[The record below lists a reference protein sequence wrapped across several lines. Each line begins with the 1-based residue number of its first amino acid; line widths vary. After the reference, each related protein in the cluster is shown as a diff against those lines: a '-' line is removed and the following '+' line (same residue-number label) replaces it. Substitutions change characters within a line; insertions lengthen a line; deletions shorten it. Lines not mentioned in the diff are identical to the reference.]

1 MNSEF
6 YRQLT
11 DAIDR
16 AATNSRAVEIDAAVW
31 AEFRLDP
38 AAPAPAPNPAR
49 PVAAPVRP
57 APVEVRVAPPP
68 VRPQQAAPVPAS
80 APVQPP
86 VPSGA
91 AAAAP
96 DLAALA
102 ALVHDCRHCVLCEQR
117 RNTVFGEGNPAA
129 ELMFVGE
136 GPGADE
142 DASGRPFVG
151 AAGQLLD
158 KMIAAMTFRRDEVYI
173 ANVVKCRP
181 PGKRATLTD
190 EMGVCIPYLRRQIE
204 LLKPKVIVA
213 LGGTAMAGLLGA
225 PVSITR
231 IRGQWTA
238 YQGIP
243 LMPTFHPA
251 YLLRREEAKREV
263 WSDLQQVMK
272 ALGRKRESGK

>member
-16 AATNSRAVEIDAAVW
+16 AATGSRAVELDAAVW
-31 AEFRLDP
+31 AEFRLD
-38 AAPAPAPNPAR
+38 AASSP
-49 PVAAPVRP
+49 
-57 APVEVRVAPPP
+57 PPP
-68 VRPQQAAPVPAS
+68 VRPVPVEIRGAPPVRPVPP
-80 APVQPP
+80 APPRD
-86 VPSGA
+86 SGA
-91 AAAAP
+91 AAAAA

-102 ALVHDCRHCVLCEQR
+102 ELVRDCRKCVLCEQR
-117 RNTVFGEGNPAA
+117 SHTVFGEGNPAA

-136 GPGADE
+136 GPGAEE

-158 KMIAAMTFRRDEVYI
+158 KMIAAMTFRREDVYI

-181 PGKRATLTD
+181 PGNRAPLPD
-190 EMGVCIPYLRRQIE
+190 EMGACLAYLRRQIE
-204 LLKPKVIVA
+204 LIRPKVIVA
-213 LGGTAMAGLLGA
+213 LGGTAMAGLLGG

-238 YQGIP
+238 YQTIP

-272 ALGRKRESGK
+272 ALGRKRENGK